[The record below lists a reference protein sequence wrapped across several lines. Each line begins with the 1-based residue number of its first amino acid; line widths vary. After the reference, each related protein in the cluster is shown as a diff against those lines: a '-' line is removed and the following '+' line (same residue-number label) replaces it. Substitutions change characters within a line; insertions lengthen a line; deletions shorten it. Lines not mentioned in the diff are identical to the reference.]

1 MLSIARLQTYLRY
14 SARRQYEAVA
24 VPPFTLFFH
33 PTAALPYVNYAIP
46 DEAAGADLRR
56 PLARL
61 RAEFNARGRQPRLE
75 FIEAF
80 APDLAAAL
88 RAEGFVE
95 EARLN
100 LMICTLDTYRP
111 APWVPGLTVSALA
124 GRLSPLADAQ
134 VFLATQRQG
143 FDPGDTT
150 SATVAQAEQFL
161 QRLGDDRAFLA
172 RLDGQPVGAGTLVA
186 AFDGLAE
193 VAGIATLEPFR
204 RRGVASV
211 LTSEAVRTAFVQ
223 GVEVAL
229 LTAADEHAGRVYAR
243 IGFRPYAT
251 LLAYGDDVA

>member
-1 MLSIARLQTYLRY
+1 MVSVARLQTYLRH

-33 PTAALPYVNYAIP
+33 PTAALPYFNYAIP
-46 DEAAGADLRR
+46 DEATGGDLQR

-61 RAEFNARGRQPRLE
+61 RAEFNARGRQSRLE

-80 APDLAAAL
+80 APELAAAL
-88 RAEGFVE
+88 SAEGFVE
-95 EARLN
+95 EARLT
-100 LMICTLDTYRP
+100 LMICTVDTYRP
-111 APWVPGLTVSALA
+111 APPVPGLTVSALT
-124 GRLSPLADAQ
+124 GLSPLADAQ
-134 VFLATQRQG
+134 AFLATQRQG

-150 SATVAQAEQFL
+150 STTMAQAEQFH
-161 QRLGDDRAFLA
+161 QRLADERAFLA

-211 LTSEAVRTAFVQ
+211 LTSEAVRTAFLQ

-229 LTAADEHAGRVYAR
+229 LTAADEHAGHLYAR
-243 IGFRPYAT
+243 LGFRPYAT
-251 LLAYGDDVA
+251 LLAYGDDVE